1 MSRTLLG
8 IYLNDHLAG
17 ATAGVDLA
25 RRLARNEGEWAGNG
39 KLERLADEVA
49 GDRDALM
56 EIMATL
62 DEPVRW
68 LGIWAAWGAEKL
80 GRLKLNGRVVARSP
94 LSRVVELE
102 AMRVAVE
109 GKLAGWRC
117 LRVRATEDRRLDTG
131 RLDELIAGGRSQVAR
146 LERLRLRAVTELFG
160 GGSAVGTPPESGGD
174 KEPASKA

>member
-17 ATAGVDLA
+17 AMAGVELV
-25 RRLARNEGEWAGNG
+25 RRLAKAEGEWAGNG
-39 KLERLADEVA
+39 KLDRLADEVTA
-49 GDRDALM
+49 DRDALM
-56 EIMATL
+56 EIMAAL

-68 LGIWAAWGAEKL
+68 LGVWAAWGAEKL

-94 LSRVVELE
+94 LSRVLELE

-109 GKLAGWRC
+109 GKLAAWRC
-117 LRVRATEDRRLDTG
+117 LRMRAAQDPRLDTA

-160 GGSAVGTPPESGGD
+160 GASAAGTPSERGPG
-174 KEPASKA
+174 KEPASE

>member
-17 ATAGVDLA
+17 AMAGVELA
-25 RRLARNEGEWAGNG
+25 RRLARNESEWAGNG
-39 KLERLADEVA
+39 KLERLAEEVA
-49 GDRDALM
+49 ADRDALM
-56 EIMATL
+56 EIMAAL

-68 LGIWAAWGAEKL
+68 LGIWAGWGVEKL
-80 GRLKLNGRVVARSP
+80 GRLKLNGRIITRSP

-109 GKLAGWRC
+109 GKLAAWRC
-117 LRVRATEDRRLDTG
+117 LRVRATEDPRLDIG

-160 GGSAVGTPPESGGD
+160 GGTPGTAPETGPG
-174 KEPASKA
+174 KEPARKS